1 MHWQCCNFA
10 CALLG
15 LLVGGFNIFRPVHL
29 NTVLS
34 FETFLLGHLGVSNR
48 TGGFPGSVW
57 GSMARVRV
65 QECVREKAVLSQI
78 PGFPK
83 ALGGMTA

>member
-1 MHWQCCNFA
+1 M
-10 CALLG
+10 
-15 LLVGGFNIFRPVHL
+15 GGFNIFRPVHL